1 MENESSGKIIR
12 HAVTKEI
19 KVFFILAVLVLI
31 VAIMSN
37 NGNYW
42 STSGVLFIIAG
53 VLLYSRGS
61 YMVNSPD
68 KFLAEMN
75 ASHVE

>member
-1 MENESSGKIIR
+1 MENESSNKIIS
-12 HAVTKEI
+12 HAITKEI
-19 KVFFILAVLVLI
+19 KVFLVLSVI
-31 VAIMSN
+31 ALIAAIFI
-37 NGNYW
+37 GDWYCW

-53 VLLYSRGS
+53 ILLYSRGS

-75 ASHVE
+75 ASD